1 MAEREVI
8 GWVIDNSAHD
18 RFSFVVLEGKRV
30 EFGRYYLI
38 RHPTKGVDVLTRA
51 MGVSYRNPEMDIS
64 RYGPRYGKKGIKL
77 PAADQEILVADAEPL
92 GYFDG
97 DKFRPLEIPPA
108 TWTPVYEAKPEDL
121 NIFIAPAKDGYYLK
135 IGNLR
140 GLNIPIYLD
149 VNGLVKGHCFVCGM
163 TRSGKST
170 FVMALAKGAK
180 EELDPP
186 PHMVIFDR
194 RGEYSPLVEKAGGK
208 KYSYKEFTQS
218 FAQMDPSQAA
228 SMLRFA
234 KGALAELVASAI
246 GRMQADG
253 IVRVSKEDL
262 RKYILEE
269 IESKGAAAQKRRYAA
284 IAEDCI
290 ERYGGVL
297 EALPE
302 KPLSPVDVVRE
313 NEITLIDFSVDT
325 EIDSQQMVASNIV
338 RSLLSEAMTNDDF
351 GAVIA
356 IEEVQYFAPEESMV
370 KYGENWR
377 TSLTAITEAIS
388 QGGGYNLGFIIM
400 TQRPAYVAKSVISQ
414 CNSVISFRLMSQNDQ
429 WAIINYT
436 EYGSKALAQYLAGLA
451 DHEAFICGIAV
462 PTRFPV
468 IVETRIECYPKKAAK
483 TAKETFEVMKKPK

>member
-1 MAEREVI
+1 MAEREVM

-18 RFSFVVLEGKRV
+18 RFSFVVLEGKQV
-30 EFGRYYLI
+30 EFGKYYLI
-38 RHPTKGVDVLTRA
+38 RHPTKGADVLTRA
-51 MGVSYRNPEMDIS
+51 IGVSYRNPEMDIA

-92 GYFDG
+92 GYFDRG
-97 DKFRPLEIPPA
+97 KFRPLEVPPA
-108 TWTPVYEAKPEDL
+108 TWAPVYEARPEDL
-121 NIFIAPAKDGYYLK
+121 NVFIAPAKDGYYLK

-140 GLNIPIYLD
+140 DLDIPVYLD
-149 VNGLVKGHCFVCGM
+149 INGLVKGHLFVCGM

-170 FVMALAKGAK
+170 FVMALAKAAK

-186 PHMVIFDR
+186 LHMVIFDR
-194 RGEYSPLVEKAGGK
+194 RGEYTPLVEKAGGK

-218 FAQMDPSQAA
+218 FAQMDPAQAA
-228 SMLRFA
+228 SLLGFD
-234 KGALAELVASAI
+234 KTLAGIVASAI
-246 GRMQADG
+246 EKMQGEG
-253 IVRVSKEDL
+253 ITKASKEKL
-262 RKYILEE
+262 REYILAE
-269 IESKGAAAQKRRYAA
+269 IEAKGAAAQKKRYMAT
-284 IAEDCI
+284 AEDNI
-290 ERYGGVL
+290 KRYGDVL
-297 EALPE
+297 ERLPDR
-302 KPLSPVDVVRE
+302 PLDPVEVAKE

-325 EIDSQQMVASNIV
+325 EIDSQQLVASNIV

-351 GAVIA
+351 GAVVA

-429 WAIINYT
+429 WAITNYT

-468 IVETRIECYPKKAAK
+468 IVETRIECYPKKAAR
-483 TAKETFEVMKKPK
+483 TAKETFQIMKGPP